1 MAAFDLPLLAE
12 AGLGDLVT
20 QLGVGGIFAIIILR
34 EVFGFLAK
42 KRDKNGGSSA
52 QTDMFTLLRAIEAGT
67 AELVRL
73 HDVKDEDGVP
83 VWYVRKSLERQIERL
98 VMGVASMTKAVDAQ
112 TDVLEKLAEG
122 D

>member
-1 MAAFDLPLLAE
+1 MYLPLLAE
-12 AGLGDLVT
+12 SGPGDLVT

-42 KRDKNGGSSA
+42 KRDKNGSSTA
-52 QTDMFTLLRAIEAGT
+52 QTDMFTLLRAIEGGT

-98 VMGVASMTKAVDAQ
+98 VVGVAGMTKAVETQ
-112 TDVLEKLAEG
+112 TEVLEKLAEG
-122 D
+122 DK